1 MPTVTSENKAEF
13 DRAEMEKNGQLK
25 EKRKPMPSNDF
36 YSKYKEKLVPHKDYF
51 GFVKENE
58 PHIKEHASGIASQIK
73 TFTGLNEKQKN
84 KKYNERMGDMRNHVT
99 EAWDYTKPNDWYKF
113 VV

>member
-1 MPTVTSENKAEF
+1 MATVTSKNKAEF
-13 DRAEMEKNGQLK
+13 DRNEMEKNGQLK

-58 PHIKEHASGIASQIK
+58 PHIKEHASGIANQIK
-73 TFTGLNEKQKN
+73 TFAGLNEKQKN

-99 EAWDYTKPNDWYKF
+99 EAWDYTKPND
-113 VV
+113 

>member
-1 MPTVTSENKAEF
+1 MPLVTSENKADF
-13 DRAEMEKNGQLK
+13 DRKTMEKRGQLK
-25 EKRKPMPSNDF
+25 EKQKPKPSNDF

-51 GFVKENE
+51 EFVKSNE
-58 PHIKEHASGIASQIK
+58 PHIKEHLGEIASQIK

-99 EAWDYTKPNDWYKF
+99 EAWDYIKPKD
-113 VV
+113 